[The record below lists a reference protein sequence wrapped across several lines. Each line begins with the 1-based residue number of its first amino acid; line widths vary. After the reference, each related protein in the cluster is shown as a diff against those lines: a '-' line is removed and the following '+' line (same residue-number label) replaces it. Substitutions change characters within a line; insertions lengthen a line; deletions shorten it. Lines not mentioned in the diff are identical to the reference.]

1 MEVVS
6 IFLRVLKKSKIFV
19 QVVSR
24 IVVLKIFSGCDIG
37 IRKGGNV
44 GGSGMERERGHT
56 RWQQRQIQPLVKL
69 SPILGDFIAFI
80 SLIW

>member
-44 GGSGMERERGHT
+44 GGSGMERERG
-56 RWQQRQIQPLVKL
+56 WEK
-69 SPILGDFIAFI
+69 
-80 SLIW
+80 